1 MLTSLQCNRL
11 KQTRGDFYPQ
21 IPLYSPFL
29 LALMPPASL
38 LAQERATIVGT
49 VADSTGA
56 VVPNVKVTVT
66 NDATGVTRILVTNSS
81 GNYSC
86 AAAPYWAILGARRV
100 PGL

>member
-1 MLTSLQCNRL
+1 MDKTYVKVYMRAEALLQ
-11 KQTRGDFYPQ
+11 
-21 IPLYSPFL
+21 PLLVIAFL

-49 VADSTGA
+49 VTDSTGA

>member
-1 MLTSLQCNRL
+1 MDKTYVKVYMRAEALLQ
-11 KQTRGDFYPQ
+11 
-21 IPLYSPFL
+21 PLLVIAFL
-29 LALMPPASL
+29 LALMPPAGL

-49 VADSTGA
+49 VTDSTGA

>member
-1 MLTSLQCNRL
+1 MDKTYVKVYMRAEALLQ
-11 KQTRGDFYPQ
+11 
-21 IPLYSPFL
+21 PLLVIAFL